1 MKTELLSG
9 NEAVAR
15 GAYEAGVTVASAY
28 PGTPSTEILENI
40 AQYKE
45 IYSEWAPNEK
55 VSLEMVAGTSIA
67 GARSICAMKHVGLN
81 VAADPM
87 FTFAYIGTEGGCV
100 IVTADDPGL
109 HSSQNEQDNRYY
121 ARHAKIPMIEPS
133 DSQEAKDFL
142 IKAYEISEKF
152 KIPVLFRMTTRVC
165 HSKGMVTLGER
176 KEPSFKKYK
185 RNISAFVSTPANN
198 RIHHSQLEKKLKEIE
213 EYNNSCSLNK
223 IELNS
228 GEIGIITS
236 GISYQYSKEV
246 FGNDASYL
254 KIGFTFP
261 LPRDTILNFSKKMK
275 KIYVVEENEPIIE
288 NYCRMLGLDVTG
300 KEKIP
305 VEGELNPDIVEEKLL
320 NIKNEFIKI
329 NEEKIVSRP
338 PTLCSGCP
346 HRGIFYELS
355 KRKNV
360 AISGDIGCYTLG
372 STEPLNA
379 MDTIIC
385 MGASISA
392 AHGFSKAFE
401 KSNQKIKAIGVIG
414 DSTFF
419 HSGITSLLDI
429 TYNRGNAA
437 VIILDNR
444 ITAMTGHQENPGT
457 GYTLKGT
464 ETPEVNIENL
474 VKALGVKNVETIN
487 PNNLKQVNE
496 ALDRAIESDEPYV
509 IITKWPCA
517 LKKLKEEEKENFKK
531 IPGIFKVNRE
541 KCRKCKMCLKAGCP
555 SISFDENIGSII
567 DEDTCVGCSVCAQ
580 ICPFDAIE
588 REGDQL

>member
-1 MKTELLSG
+1 MKRELLSG

-40 AQYKE
+40 AHYNE

-55 VSLEMVAGTSIA
+55 VALEVVAGSSIA

-87 FTFAYIGTEGGCV
+87 FTLAYIGVSAGCV

-142 IKAYEISEKF
+142 IEAFDISEKF
-152 KIPVLFRMTTRVC
+152 KVPILFRMTTRIC
-165 HSKGMVTLGER
+165 HSKGMVYFSDR
-176 KEPSFKKYK
+176 KEPTFKEYK
-185 RNISAFVSTPANN
+185 RDISAFVSTPANN
-198 RIHHSQLEKKLKEIE
+198 RIHHTELEKKLKEIE
-213 EYNNSCSLNK
+213 KFSNNCALNK
-223 IELNS
+223 MELNES
-228 GEIGIITS
+228 EIGIITS
-236 GISYQYSKEV
+236 GVSYQYAKEI

-254 KIGFTFP
+254 KLGFTYP
-261 LPRDTILNFSKKMK
+261 LPEDLIMKFSENVKR
-275 KIYVVEENEPIIE
+275 IYVIEENEPIIE
-288 NYCRMLGLDVTG
+288 NFCKSIGLEVIG

-305 VEGELNPDIVEEKLL
+305 IEGELNPDIIQEKLL
-320 NIKNEFIKI
+320 DIVNPVVGKNV
-329 NEEKIVSRP
+329 EKTIGRP

-355 KRKNV
+355 KRKNIV
-360 AISGDIGCYTLG
+360 ISGDIGCYTLG
-372 STEPLNA
+372 CTEPLNA
-379 MDTIIC
+379 MDTVIC

-401 KSNQKIKAIGVIG
+401 KSGQKMKAIAVIG

-429 TYNRGNAA
+429 TYNNGNAA

-457 GYTLKGT
+457 GYTLIGD
-464 ETPEVNIENL
+464 ETPEVNIEGV
-474 VKALGVKNVETIN
+474 VKALGVRKVDTIN
-487 PNNLKQVNE
+487 PNDLKQVKE
-496 ALDRAIESDEPYV
+496 SLDKAIESDEPYV
-509 IITKWPCA
+509 IIARWPCA
-517 LKKLKEEEKENFKK
+517 LKKLKEEEKKMFDKT
-531 IPGIFKVNRE
+531 PGIFRVNSE

-555 SISFDENIGSII
+555 SISFDDEIGSII
-567 DEDTCVGCSVCAQ
+567 DETTCVGCSVCAQ
-580 ICPFDAIE
+580 ICPFNAIE
-588 REGDQL
+588 RVGDE